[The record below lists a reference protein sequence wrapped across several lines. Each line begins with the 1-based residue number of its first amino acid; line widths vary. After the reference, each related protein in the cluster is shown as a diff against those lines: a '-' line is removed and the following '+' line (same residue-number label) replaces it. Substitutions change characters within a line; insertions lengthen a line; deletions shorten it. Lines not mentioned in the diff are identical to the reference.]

1 MELYDILV
9 VGGGVN
15 GTAVARHAAG
25 DGLKVLLC
33 ERDDLAE
40 HTSSS
45 STKLIH
51 GGLRY
56 LEHYDF
62 KLVREALIEREVLL
76 RSAPHIIWPL
86 RFVLPYDRSLR
97 PAWLL
102 RTGLFIYDHLGGRK
116 MLPGT
121 ERVELDE
128 PPHAGLLKSEFEF
141 GFEYSDCWVEDSRLV
156 VLACVD
162 ARERGAAIRVRTSVT
177 SVEPDGNAFR
187 ADLSDGTAVRA
198 RAVVNAAGPWVEEVL
213 SRTGIPRRDTSE
225 LRLVKGSHIV
235 TEKLFEGDHCYI
247 FQNGDGRIIFA
258 IPYERHYT
266 LIGTTDQPYSPE
278 QGPPEISEEETDYLC
293 SAASEYFAKP
303 VTRDLIRHTYSGVR
317 PLYDD
322 RASDAAS
329 VTRDYV
335 LDMAET
341 GAGPV
346 LSVYGGKITT
356 SRHLALDAMK
366 QLSGHIP
373 GYKATNWT
381 RDAHLPGGDVALS
394 EAALSEAS
402 SGGQTRGGVGI
413 AGTLERLAEHHPD
426 LHPELALRLARAYG
440 SRVHAVLQS
449 GAGEPLTP
457 RLPASLLA
465 PEVDHLVAHEWA
477 REPDDVLWRRSKM
490 GLHMTDGERATFAD
504 WFAERYRADAQYAA
518 Q

>member
-25 DGLKVLLC
+25 DGLRVLLC
-33 ERDDLAE
+33 ERDDLAQ

-86 RFVLPYDRSLR
+86 RFILPYDRSLR

-102 RTGLFIYDHLGGRK
+102 RMGLFIYDHLGGRK

-162 ARERGAAIRVRTSVT
+162 ARERGADIRVRTSVVN
-177 SVEPDGNAFR
+177 VEPDGDAFR
-187 ADLSDGTAVRA
+187 AELSDGTTVRA

-213 SRTGIPRRDTSE
+213 SKTDIPRRDTSE
-225 LRLVKGSHIV
+225 LRLVKGSHII

-278 QGPPEISEEETDYLC
+278 EGPPKISEEEADYLC
-293 SAASEYFAKP
+293 SAASEYFARP

-335 LDMAET
+335 LDIYDTAS
-341 GAGPV
+341 GPV

-366 QLSGHIP
+366 QLGSHIP
-373 GYKATNWT
+373 GYKASDWT
-381 RDAHLPGGDVALS
+381 RDTYFPGGDL
-394 EAALSEAS
+394 
-402 SGGQTRGGVGI
+402 VGTKLD
-413 AGTLERLAEHHPD
+413 GTLERLAKYHPD
-426 LHPELALRLARAYG
+426 LHPELALRLSRAYG
-440 SRVHAVLQS
+440 SRVHAILER

-465 PEVDHLVAHEWA
+465 PEVDHLVRGEWA
-477 REPDDVLWRRSKM
+477 REPDDVLWRRSKL
-490 GLHMTDGERATFAD
+490 GLHMTEAERAEFAAWFAD
-504 WFAERYRADAQYAA
+504 RYSQAEAA
-518 Q
+518 E